1 MNIITN
7 IIFYLESSALNDN
20 YFLGAVKKLAY
31 AFLHTYPSIL
41 SNRHFKCNPKR
52 QLYDILEIV
61 IALLSVII
69 FGKHPLDD
77 LLPLILTY
85 PLILLDSIRS
95 LVND

>member
-85 PLILLDSIRS
+85 PLILLDSIAP
-95 LVND
+95 LVNK